1 VNLSPSVWLSENR
14 GVYIGNASSMRDF
27 RVQLRGSRSVLLF
40 GAYLLS
46 LITIALLVYSNAV
59 RNGTSVSIVEAQS
72 SLQSFYATV
81 IGLLG
86 GMICLVTPALSATSI
101 LSERQRK
108 SLDLV
113 FSAPVSPKYYLVG
126 KMLSSYRY
134 IWMLL
139 VLSLPVTAACVV
151 LGGASWTDVLVA
163 YGLLS
168 VQGVIFSS
176 LALLISAAAIKP
188 VSAIVS
194 SYSVV
199 LGISLFTLMTASAF
213 VYRPFM
219 GSSTNEMPF
228 YVTLCPFLVS
238 RSAPSYTILFGVHVS
253 NVFFAIL
260 IALLISRL
268 CLLAAGAILRPYGG
282 TEVQSLRV
290 NGLLYHLGLFG
301 FLGYTAAASASSS
314 ASYSVQTVGQ
324 MMVYASFILLFITP
338 NLAAFGYDSERRFW
352 PSGAFDVRQTFS
364 GRPGG
369 ALPYLLLLSVGGCL
383 SYLLGVVSNSTAT
396 VKLSPEIAAHV
407 LFVAGL
413 WVLIFSTGRYA
424 SSWTLLAKT
433 ARSAAAVAFML
444 LVMLPPALLNSLV
457 PDDRIVTSFNV
468 WDLYL
473 MRPLMV
479 TTEARFGQAALYGFL
494 MFAAGVAIHLAAE
507 RQLAKTIKVGT
518 NPYASIATS
527 QAV

>member
-1 VNLSPSVWLSENR
+1 MNLSPAVWLKENR
-14 GVYIGNASSMRDF
+14 GVYLGNASSMRDY

-40 GAYLLS
+40 GAYLLC

-59 RNGTSVSIVEAQS
+59 SNGTSVSVVEAQS
-72 SLQSFYATV
+72 SLQTFYATV

-101 LSERQRK
+101 LTERQRK

-176 LALLISAAAIKP
+176 VALLISAAAVKP

-194 SYSVV
+194 CYGAVA
-199 LGISLFTLMTASAF
+199 GISIFTLITAGSI

-219 GSSTNEMPF
+219 GSATYEMPF
-228 YVTLCPFLVS
+228 YVALCPFVVA
-238 RSAPSYTILFGVHVS
+238 RSAPSYTVLFGVHVS
-253 NVFFAIL
+253 NVFFAIVV
-260 IALLISRL
+260 ALLISRL

-282 TEVQSLRV
+282 TEVQSLRL
-290 NGLLYHLGLFG
+290 NGLLYYLGLFG
-301 FLGYTAAASASSS
+301 FLGYSAAEVSSS
-314 ASYSVQTVGQ
+314 GTYPVQALGQ
-324 MMVYASFILLFITP
+324 MMAFASFILLFIAP

-352 PSGAFDVRQTFS
+352 PSGAFDMRQTLS

-369 ALPYLLLLSVGGCL
+369 ALSYLLLICGGGCL
-383 SYLLGVVSNSTAT
+383 SYLLGAAVNAGSTI
-396 VKLSPEIAAHV
+396 KLTADIAAYI
-407 LFVAGL
+407 LFVVGL

-424 SSWTLLAKT
+424 SSLTLLAKT

-457 PDDRIVTSFNV
+457 PDERTVMSWNI

-473 MRPLMV
+473 LRPLLV
-479 TTEARFGQAALYGFL
+479 TTEPRFGQAALYGFL
-494 MFAAGVAIHLAAE
+494 MFAAGVAIHVAAE
-507 RQLAKTIKVGT
+507 RQLAKAIRAGK
-518 NPYASIATS
+518 NPYAPIATS